1 MRNIDLFAAVV
12 SIFIAISA
20 LFGAAF
26 IGSEMR
32 KWFKGGEISRVVR
45 IFRKQSAKAIAEI
58 RSLKKVRGIL
68 NQGKVRREL
77 SEGTVLMR
85 NRIAACDG
93 ARLTTDVMLEELM
106 NESDVLKYPYARMLS
121 LVRMEERRRA
131 IREFA
136 GLVKDKEA
144 EEYAQMIV
152 MLDDIEPGDVYESIV
167 AFQKNMKEERIT
179 EIKKRDEVI
188 SDLLYLPVVFNL
200 LLIFFNFLY
209 VAYFMQQKDMLSFFM

>member
-20 LFGAAF
+20 LLGAAF
-26 IGSEMR
+26 IRSEMR
-32 KWFKGGEISRVVR
+32 KRLKSGGISRVVR

-93 ARLTTDVMLEELM
+93 VRLTTDVMLEELM

-121 LVRMEERRRA
+121 LVRMEERGRA

-152 MLDDIEPGDVYESIV
+152 MLDDVEPGNVYESIV

-179 EIKKRDEVI
+179 EIKKRDEAV